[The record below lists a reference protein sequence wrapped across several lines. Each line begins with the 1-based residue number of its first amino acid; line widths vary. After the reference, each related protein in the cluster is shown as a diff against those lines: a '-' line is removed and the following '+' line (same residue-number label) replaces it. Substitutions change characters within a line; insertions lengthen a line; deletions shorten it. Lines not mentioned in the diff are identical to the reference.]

1 MRHFIETENEE
12 LLNEPEARGVCED
25 CFSEK
30 PGSHFFGCDEE
41 FGDCWLLK
49 EVTGKVDLILSRYLA
64 DHSLGAGEKD
74 VYAELVFR
82 LDRAF
87 DDL

>member
-49 EVTGKVDLILSRYLA
+49 EVTGKVDLSKKAITSNRGR
-64 DHSLGAGEKD
+64 HNGE
-74 VYAELVFR
+74 EQ
-82 LDRAF
+82 
-87 DDL
+87 